1 MALFQRQPIT
11 VNQYIPYSITLDE
24 DIYLFV
30 GLGNPGKEYDLT
42 RHNVGFMTLDYFI
55 KQNNLPAFKDNKK
68 FEGQLSEGTLNN
80 KRLILLKPTTFMNNS
95 GQAVQ
100 KVANFYKIKPE
111 NIIAIYDELALPFG
125 QIRTRIG
132 GQDAGHNGV
141 KSLISHLS
149 QNFGRIRIGINN
161 ELSTKATT
169 TDFVLKK
176 FTKDEQEKL
185 EAIIS
190 EASTILS
197 EVTYSKNLQ
206 HETRNVII

>member
-11 VNQYIPYSITLDE
+11 VNQYIPYSISLDQ

-42 RHNVGFMTLDYFI
+42 RHNVGFMILDYFI
-55 KQNNLPAFKDNKK
+55 KQNNFTELKENKK
-68 FEGQLSEGTLNN
+68 FEGQISEGSLNN

-100 KVANFYKIKPE
+100 RVANFYKIKPE
-111 NIIAIYDELALPFG
+111 NVIAIYDELALPFG

-161 ELSTKATT
+161 ELADKSTT

-176 FTKDEQEKL
+176 FSKDEQDKL
-185 EAIIS
+185 EP
-190 EASTILS
+190 ILS
-197 EVTYSKNLQ
+197 EAGSILSELTYSKNLQ
-206 HETRNVII
+206 HETRNVIF

>member
-185 EAIIS
+185 ETIIS
-190 EASTILS
+190 EASIVLS